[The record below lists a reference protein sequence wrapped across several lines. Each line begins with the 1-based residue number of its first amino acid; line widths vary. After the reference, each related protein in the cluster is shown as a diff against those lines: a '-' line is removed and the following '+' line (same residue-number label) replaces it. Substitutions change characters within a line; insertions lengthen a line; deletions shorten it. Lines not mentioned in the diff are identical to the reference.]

1 MPERTAPSETPTT
14 TTPINHVAL
23 WSMIT
28 GLAGLT
34 VGWTIPLPW
43 SLAAVILGHIGLSQ
57 VKGERGNNRGFAV
70 AGLVTG
76 YIGIGLVLLLIAL
89 VAFVVAAF
97 GFDEIMQFIRMM
109 TFDSAPFDMSR
120 ELPEGWSAP

>member
-1 MPERTAPSETPTT
+1 
-14 TTPINHVAL
+14 
-23 WSMIT
+23 MIT

-34 VGWTIPLPW
+34 LWTIPVPW

-57 VKGERGNNRGFAV
+57 VKGENGNNRGFAI

-76 YIGIGLVLLLIAL
+76 YIGIGLVVLLIGLGVAL
-89 VAFVVAAF
+89 LAVF
-97 GFDEIMQFIRMM
+97 GVDEVMQFIRMM

>member
-1 MPERTAPSETPTT
+1 MAEKTQPTETPTT

-34 VGWTIPLPW
+34 LWTIPLPW

-89 VAFVVAAF
+89 VVFVVAAF
-97 GFDEIMQFIRMM
+97 GFDEVMQFILMM
-109 TFDSAPFDMSR
+109 TYDSAPFDMPSD
-120 ELPEGWSAP
+120 LPEGWSAP

>member
-1 MPERTAPSETPTT
+1 MPEKTEPTETPTT
-14 TTPINHVAL
+14 TAPLNHVAL

-34 VGWTIPLPW
+34 LWTIPVPW

-57 VKGERGNNRGFAV
+57 VKGEQGNNRGFAI

-76 YIGIGLVLLLIAL
+76 YIGIGLVVLLIGL
-89 VAFVVAAF
+89 GVVLLAVF
-97 GFDEIMQFIRMM
+97 GVDEIMQFLRMM
-109 TFDSAPFDMSR
+109 TFDNGFDMPR
-120 ELPEGWSAP
+120 DMPGFMNP

>member
-1 MPERTAPSETPTT
+1 MPEKTALAKLPTT

-34 VGWTIPLPW
+34 LWTIPVPW

-57 VKGERGNNRGFAV
+57 VKGENGNNRGFAI

-76 YIGIGLVLLLIAL
+76 YIGIGLVVLLIGLGVAL
-89 VAFVVAAF
+89 LAVF
-97 GFDEIMQFIRMM
+97 GVDEVMQFLRMM
-109 TFDSAPFDMSR
+109 TFDTAPFDM
-120 ELPEGWSAP
+120 PGQMPGPFNP

>member
-1 MPERTAPSETPTT
+1 MAEKTQPTETPTT
-14 TTPINHVAL
+14 APINHVAL

-28 GLAGLT
+28 GLAGLAL
-34 VGWTIPLPW
+34 WTIPVPW

-57 VKGERGNNRGFAV
+57 VKGENGNNRGFAI

-76 YIGIGLVLLLIAL
+76 YIGIGLVVLLIGLGVAL
-89 VAFVVAAF
+89 LAVF
-97 GFDEIMQFIRMM
+97 GVDEIMQFIRMM

>member
-1 MPERTAPSETPTT
+1 MAEKPQPSQTPTT

-34 VGWTIPLPW
+34 LWTIPVPW

-57 VKGERGNNRGFAV
+57 VKGERGNNRGFAI

-76 YIGIGLVLLLIAL
+76 YIGIGLVVLLIGLGVAL
-89 VAFVVAAF
+89 LVVF
-97 GFDEIMQFIRMM
+97 GIDEIMQVLRYW
-109 TFDSAPFDMSR
+109 TFDNGFDMPR
-120 ELPEGWSAP
+120 DMPGFMNP

>member
-1 MPERTAPSETPTT
+1 MAEKPQPTETPTT

-34 VGWTIPLPW
+34 LWTIPVPW

-57 VKGERGNNRGFAV
+57 VKGQGGNNRGFAI

-76 YIGIGLVLLLIAL
+76 YIGIGLVVLLIGLGVAL
-89 VAFVVAAF
+89 LAVF
-97 GFDEIMQFIRMM
+97 GIDEIMQFLRYW
-109 TFDSAPFDMSR
+109 TFDNGFDMPGNMPDGY
-120 ELPEGWSAP
+120 LNP

>member
-1 MPERTAPSETPTT
+1 MPEKTAPTETPTT

-34 VGWTIPLPW
+34 LWTIPVPW

-57 VKGERGNNRGFAV
+57 VKGQGGNNRGFAI

-76 YIGIGLVLLLIAL
+76 YIGIGLVLLLIGL
-89 VAFVVAAF
+89 GVATLAVF
-97 GFDEIMQFIRMM
+97 GIDEIMQFLRYW
-109 TFDSAPFDMSR
+109 TFDDGFDMPGNMPDGY
-120 ELPEGWSAP
+120 LNP